1 VAPTMDTIPA
11 SVTTL
16 NWSYLPRTAVDASS
30 RTPNLPTI
38 VFPHVPVTS
47 ARTTVHNLP
56 KPADLLSGLD
66 LEWVEAQG
74 SEPTQSMV

>member
-1 VAPTMDTIPA
+1 MDTNPA

-16 NWSYLPRTAVDASS
+16 NWSYLPRTASDGSS